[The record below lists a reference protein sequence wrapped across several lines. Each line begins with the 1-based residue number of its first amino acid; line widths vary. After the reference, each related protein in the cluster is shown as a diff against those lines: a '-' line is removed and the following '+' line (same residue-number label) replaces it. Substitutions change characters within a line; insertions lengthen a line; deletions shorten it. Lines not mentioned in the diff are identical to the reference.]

1 MLDDNCIFCKI
12 IKGDIPSATI
22 YENEKVKVFMDIN
35 PMAKG
40 HCLVIPKEHFVN
52 IMDIDDETLTQMDKA
67 IREVYPRLKE
77 RLGAGGVTRIQN
89 NELGQVVKHYH
100 MHLVP
105 RYENDN
111 FVETVSEEAKNAL
124 AETFEKLK

>member
-124 AETFEKLK
+124 TETFEKLK